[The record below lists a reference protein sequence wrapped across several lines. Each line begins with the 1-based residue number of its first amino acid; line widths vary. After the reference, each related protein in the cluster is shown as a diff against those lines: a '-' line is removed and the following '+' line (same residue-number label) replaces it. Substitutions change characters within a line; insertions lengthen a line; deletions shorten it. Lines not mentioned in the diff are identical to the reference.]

1 MLRHLGCFSIYFVW
15 HLVPHVLRCDED
27 PAVEN
32 FCGDLSG
39 NSPAYFSHP
48 YINCS
53 KTLDIPLFE
62 SSTLKNQSEEPLC
75 IFVSYL

>member
-1 MLRHLGCFSIYFVW
+1 MLQHLEHLSIYFMW
-15 HLVPHVLRCDED
+15 RPVPHVLRCDED
-27 PAVEN
+27 HTVGI

-39 NSPAYFSHP
+39 NSPTYFSQS

-53 KTLDIPLFE
+53 KTLDVPLFE
-62 SSTLKNQSEEPLC
+62 SSTLKNQSEEPFH